1 MKNKITCPITLGEYE
16 RVVNNEK
23 EHTCNCVG
31 KCKVCK
37 CKVEKENK
45 FITGEIKDVETD
57 VICDIKH
64 ESKEVDHGVLYDKL
78 NDSQKEVVYE
88 ICKTLSID
96 FNDCKVDLVGDDRG
110 IFLPNIMLITPE
122 MNVSLPFTLEDLK

>member
-16 RVVNNEK
+16 RAINNEK

-37 CKVEKENK
+37 CKVEKENEH
-45 FITGEIKDVETD
+45 ITGEIKDIEAD

-64 ESKEVDHGVLYDKL
+64 ESKEEDHGALYDRL

-88 ICKTLSID
+88 ICKTMNID

-110 IFLPNIMLITPE
+110 IFLPNIMLIAPG